1 MTSLFFWPLL
11 VGLIVS
17 VLGGSI
23 GPLVVVKRIVFVS
36 GSIAH
41 SVLAGVGL
49 FLYLERAVGLPMPPP
64 IYGALLAAIVS
75 ALCISRAQQYFK
87 EREDSVIA
95 TVWAAGMAIGIIL
108 LSKTP
113 GYTSEIS
120 SILIGNLLW
129 VSPQDALLLALL
141 SFLCL
146 LFILPNFQKLKLL
159 LFDEDEA
166 FLQGIATTR
175 LYEQLLILV
184 AISVVALVQ
193 VVGIVLVMTMLT
205 LPPLLAGLFCS
216 HLSTMI
222 AASIGLSMICTIS
235 GLYSSYFLDWPVGA
249 TIALSAIF
257 FYGVGQVFRWGKV
270 KFGKS
275 GIRTHGTR
283 KGTRP

>member
-1 MTSLFFWPLL
+1 MFWPLV
-11 VGLIVS
+11 VGLLVS
-17 VLGGSI
+17 ILGGSI
-23 GPLVVVKRIVFVS
+23 GPFVVIRRIAFIS

-49 FLYLERAVGLPMPPP
+49 FLYLDRAIGLPMPPP

-75 ALCISRAQQYFK
+75 ALCISRGQRYFK
-87 EREDSVIA
+87 EREDSIIA
-95 TVWAAGMAIGIIL
+95 SVWAAGMAIGIIL

-141 SFLCL
+141 TLFSL
-146 LFILPNFQKLKLL
+146 LFTSLNFQKLKLV

-166 FLQGIATTR
+166 FLQGIETKR

-184 AISVVALVQ
+184 GIGVVALVQ
-193 VVGIVLVMTMLT
+193 AVGIVLAITMLT
-205 LPPLLAGLFCS
+205 IPSLLAGLFCS
-216 HLSTMI
+216 RLSTMVL
-222 AASIGLSMICTIS
+222 AAIVFSMISMGC
-235 GLYSSYFLDWPVGA
+235 GLYAAYLLDWPAGA
-249 TIALSAIF
+249 SIALCAIVI
-257 FYGVGQVFRWGKV
+257 YGIGHGIQRGK
-270 KFGKS
+270 KLGKS